1 LRRLWAYCHAQREHL
16 QAARPVGGE
25 VEFLDAH
32 KRLRRQIHLALQ
44 QADFDYR
51 RLQYNTVVSAC
62 MKMLNALEAAE
73 LPPDTDTARG
83 PSASAVAT
91 REAVGILL
99 RVLYPVV
106 PHITHV
112 LWQEMGF
119 CAQYGELLDAPWPE
133 VDAHALEQDT
143 LEIVVQVNGKLRGRV
158 NIPVTADEGAAR
170 AAALADEHVMKFV
183 GDKPLRKVIFV
194 PGKLVNLVV

>member
-1 LRRLWAYCHAQREHL
+1 M
-16 QAARPVGGE
+16 
-25 VEFLDAH
+25 
-32 KRLRRQIHLALQ
+32 LRRQIHLALQ

-62 MKMLNALEAAE
+62 MKMLNALEAAG
-73 LPPDTDTARG
+73 LPTGSDAARG
-83 PSASAVAT
+83 ATAAVL

-106 PHITHV
+106 PHVTHV
-112 LWQEMGF
+112 LWRALGYR
-119 CAQYGELLDAPWPE
+119 ALHGELLVAPWPQ
-133 VDAHALEQDT
+133 VDARALEQDT
-143 LEIVVQVNGKLRGRV
+143 MQIVVQVNGKLRGRV
-158 NIPVTADEGAAR
+158 NIAVSADESAAKE
-170 AAALADEHVMKFV
+170 AALADAHVMKFV